1 MIFLEI
7 NEWSDMDE
15 LEFAI
20 EKFGRDPEE
29 SETRRYYF
37 GRLDKDPDAA
47 NTPEELAE
55 LDRIYN
61 EVDRQSLP
69 KSYDARAKGTLLRSF
84 KSLWKL
90 NLWFDYV
97 HISHCHSRIC
107 HQC

>member
-29 SETRRYYF
+29 SESRRYYF

-69 KSYDARAKGTLLRSF
+69 KSYDARAKGTLFKCLKVPNLKVDFETKSF
-84 KSLWKL
+84 P
-90 NLWFDYV
+90 
-97 HISHCHSRIC
+97 I
-107 HQC
+107 

>member
-15 LEFAI
+15 VEFAI
-20 EKFGRDPEE
+20 EKLGRDPVE
-29 SETRRYYF
+29 SEQRHYYM
-37 GRLDKDPDAA
+37 GRINNPDAA

-69 KSYDARAKGTLLRSF
+69 NFWDARAKGTLLRCF
-84 KSLWKL
+84 KSE
-90 NLWFDYV
+90 
-97 HISHCHSRIC
+97 I
-107 HQC
+107 